1 MKVVKDISKLIWQN
15 ERCLYSS
22 EDIASVVVG
31 ASLQNKSIE
40 YTANAPNGDTI
51 FERLERS
58 LTVNDLRK
66 YVRETRPIFRGY
78 ATAAIDEHVEIFYG
92 DKDTDGVIG
101 TKPKNGSSYAFSF
114 LAVKIIVR
122 NKEYIVDLIP
132 LYDNKVA
139 EHTIEALAELVK
151 LYKINMILIDAGFR
165 DVDLLNWIVGRDI
178 HLITRMRTSKNLRI
192 KDIKYNKAYLYSSLY
207 EKGTYNSICKKM
219 FVYRFKDKKHRDYY
233 LLSDM
238 DEKPSWIKDTYRLRW
253 GIETGFRDVN
263 RMEIK
268 TTTKNKVI
276 RLFFYIVS
284 VLMYN
289 IWIEV
294 RSESYIRL
302 DTLRSLLIKI
312 ITDLMES
319 RGNLLRIMGLT

>member
-1 MKVVKDISKLIWQN
+1 M
-15 ERCLYSS
+15 
-22 EDIASVVVG
+22 
-31 ASLQNKSIE
+31 
-40 YTANAPNGDTI
+40 
-51 FERLERS
+51 
-58 LTVNDLRK
+58 
-66 YVRETRPIFRGY
+66 
-78 ATAAIDEHVEIFYG
+78 
-92 DKDTDGVIG
+92 
-101 TKPKNGSSYAFSF
+101 
-114 LAVKIIVR
+114 
-122 NKEYIVDLIP
+122 DLIP

-151 LYKINMILIDAGFR
+151 LYKINTILIDAGFR